1 MLIENKD
8 MSEGWDESSVN
19 VKAAFY
25 MRSVEIMCD
34 LIAIKSKLLVHCYL
48 MKTEVKSFEGEW
60 YDEIRLH
67 STLLVCVIRS

>member
-1 MLIENKD
+1 
-8 MSEGWDESSVN
+8 
-19 VKAAFY
+19 